1 MHNSISVT
9 QKVALLTV
17 FGTTSTNMT
26 VFCGT
31 LKRGTKI
38 FYTGAHLHNFPFNS
52 LLDGR
57 SAGCEQTLHTFSK
70 ILKIIPPI
78 QKPFPVDRT
87 DLKIV
92 ATYRKFSNMFHLP
105 EMAFF
110 PKKAAYR
117 V

>member
-57 SAGCEQTLHTFSK
+57 SAGCEQTLHPFSK
-70 ILKIIPPI
+70 ILKIIPRI
-78 QKPFPVDRT
+78 QKPIPVDRT
-87 DLKIV
+87 VLKIV
-92 ATYRKFSNMFHLP
+92 ATYRQFLNMFYPP
-105 EMAFF
+105 EWLFF
-110 PKKAAYR
+110 PETAAYR